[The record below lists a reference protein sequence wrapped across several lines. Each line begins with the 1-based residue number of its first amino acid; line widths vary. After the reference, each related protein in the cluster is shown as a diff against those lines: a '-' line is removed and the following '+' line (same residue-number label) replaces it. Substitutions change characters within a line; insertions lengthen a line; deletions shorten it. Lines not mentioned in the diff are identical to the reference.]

1 MITAIRVRVIA
12 GRNQLRTG
20 KPKSQIRPIP
30 TREAGVTVATMEGR
44 VPEMVVTSEMS
55 DADSHDESSDRR
67 ELEKA
72 RVADTPDE
80 DPRVSTTETAQAETA
95 ENDTNE

>member
-1 MITAIRVRVIA
+1 M
-12 GRNQLRTG
+12 GG
-20 KPKSQIRPIP
+20 
-30 TREAGVTVATMEGR
+30 
-44 VPEMVVTSEMS
+44 TSEMS
-55 DADSHDESSDRR
+55 DDDSHDESSDRR

-80 DPRVSTTETAQAETA
+80 DPRVSTTEAAQAETA